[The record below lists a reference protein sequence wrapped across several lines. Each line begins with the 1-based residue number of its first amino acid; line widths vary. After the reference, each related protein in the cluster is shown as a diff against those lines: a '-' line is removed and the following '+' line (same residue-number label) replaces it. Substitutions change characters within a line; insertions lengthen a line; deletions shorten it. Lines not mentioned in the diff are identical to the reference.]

1 MVSAASLAV
10 IEKCKLLETSTE
22 INQCLDGIIQDANY
36 AIKFIGV
43 VFLITL
49 IPIVFAA
56 WKYHKI

>member
-36 AIKFIGV
+36 AINFIGV
-43 VFLITL
+43 VFLILL
-49 IPIVFAA
+49 IPIVFAV
-56 WKYHKI
+56 WNYHKI